1 MEKMTIGKFI
11 AALRRAHGMTQKE
24 LGEKLYVSDKTVS
37 RWERDECTPE
47 LNLIP
52 AIAEIFGVTSD
63 ELLRG
68 QRRADGDTAPEA
80 VARLKSKSDKQWRAM
95 LQRRATRFHNLSL
108 ISRGVALVGLIAA
121 AICDLCFNRAL
132 LGFCLGLVFVI
143 AAAICQ
149 LCFDASARLHT
160 DEDEPERHGEIRA
173 FNDAV
178 THTGV
183 AVFSLIGALLAFLL
197 PLLLVE
203 AYHGLATGSWLL
215 LGLGTTAIALVA
227 GHIVYVLAVRD
238 ALTRRGLLTERSA
251 EAHAREKALL
261 KKFSKRAAIVT
272 AACLVLA
279 FAAQAVGTAP
289 YAVPEKFTDWTAF
302 EDFMARQAAQEYLG
316 HWEDEG
322 YTVSVLPEGVLV
334 KDEGGDTVYS
344 ALFQQESITDKN
356 GNVLATYTIGTA
368 ALISFSFEKS
378 EDGLPVKVWTQGMLR
393 VGYQRQQALCTALYL
408 AAAAA
413 WVVGT
418 ALYLRRRRTMNG

>member
-1 MEKMTIGKFI
+1 M
-11 AALRRAHGMTQKE
+11 
-24 LGEKLYVSDKTVS
+24 
-37 RWERDECTPE
+37 
-47 LNLIP
+47 
-52 AIAEIFGVTSD
+52 
-63 ELLRG
+63 
-68 QRRADGDTAPEA
+68 
-80 VARLKSKSDKQWRAM
+80 
-95 LQRRATRFHNLSL
+95 
-108 ISRGVALVGLIAA
+108 
-121 AICDLCFNRAL
+121 
-132 LGFCLGLVFVI
+132 
-143 AAAICQ
+143 
-149 LCFDASARLHT
+149 
-160 DEDEPERHGEIRA
+160 
-173 FNDAV
+173 
-178 THTGV
+178 
-183 AVFSLIGALLAFLL
+183 
-197 PLLLVE
+197 
-203 AYHGLATGSWLL
+203 
-215 LGLGTTAIALVA
+215 
-227 GHIVYVLAVRD
+227 
-238 ALTRRGLLTERSA
+238 
-251 EAHAREKALL
+251 

-418 ALYLRRRRTMNG
+418 ALDLRRRRTLNG